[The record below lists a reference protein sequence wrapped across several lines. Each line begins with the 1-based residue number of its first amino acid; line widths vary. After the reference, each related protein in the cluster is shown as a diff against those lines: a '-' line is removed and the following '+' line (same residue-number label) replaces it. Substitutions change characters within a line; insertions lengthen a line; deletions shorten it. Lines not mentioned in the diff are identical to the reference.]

1 MAYKSQ
7 NIDVTSS
14 FLKNNTLKNI
24 TKFGHIFLWGDNSVD
39 GRSGIIGDGTTISRS
54 SPVQLQSSQFWKKI
68 DVTGHSLAI
77 KIDGTLWAWGKNE
90 YGQLGTDTT
99 INLSSPVQIGVDT
112 NWDSIAAGN
121 AHSCAVKTDGTLWCW
136 GRNDYGQLG
145 TNTSITINTSSPV
158 QVGAN
163 TFWKYVACG
172 MDTTFAIRGKLD
184 EGKLYSW
191 GDNQAGSLGINS
203 SLLGR
208 SSPVQVGANNNWK
221 LVEASSGVSG
231 SHVLAIKT
239 DGTLW
244 TWGKPQERLGTGAVG
259 FSRSSPVQIFSSSDW
274 KKIAGPHSLASGIH
288 VLAIKTDGTLWG
300 WGNNNFGQLGVAEG
314 ILSAITNARS
324 SPIQISNQ
332 TGWTEI
338 SVSQDTSFALKD
350 DGTLWAWG
358 RNEAGAFGNN
368 QQESSNG
375 SPSIYGTLGV
385 SSPTQIITD
394 RKWSKISSSKLF
406 TPFSSGNTTIAAIS
420 NLYY

>member
-1 MAYKSQ
+1 
-7 NIDVTSS
+7 
-14 FLKNNTLKNI
+14 
-24 TKFGHIFLWGDNSVD
+24 
-39 GRSGIIGDGTTISRS
+39 
-54 SPVQLQSSQFWKKI
+54 
-68 DVTGHSLAI
+68 
-77 KIDGTLWAWGKNE
+77 
-90 YGQLGTDTT
+90 
-99 INLSSPVQIGVDT
+99 
-112 NWDSIAAGN
+112 
-121 AHSCAVKTDGTLWCW
+121 
-136 GRNDYGQLG
+136 
-145 TNTSITINTSSPV
+145 
-158 QVGAN
+158 
-163 TFWKYVACG
+163 

-203 SLLGR
+203 SLFGR
-208 SSPVQVGANNNWK
+208 SSPVQVGTNNNWK

-244 TWGKPQERLGTGAVG
+244 FWGKPQARLGTANDPTIL
-259 FSRSSPVQIFSSSDW
+259 SISSPVQIFSSSDW
-274 KKIAGPHSLASGIH
+274 KKIAGPHSLSLGIH

-300 WGNNNFGQLGVAEG
+300 WGNNNFGQLGVALTLQD
-314 ILSAITNARS
+314 LSIISGRS

-375 SPSIYGTLGV
+375 SASIYGTLGV

-406 TPFSSGNTTIAAIS
+406 TPSSSGNTTIAAIS